1 MTVRRTPVA
10 LCLLLLTS
18 MLLTSCAWWR
28 GGPGGPER
36 GPGDTE
42 TRVGATTNQSQ
53 LETRLRDLV
62 TERIRHQEAQADRA
76 DNRLVYRNPYWLK
89 EYVTYPEGG
98 AGMSIEIR
106 ETQSQVSPFVG
117 TVRLDKQRFATRM
130 YRRQEEARAD
140 NTFLRDTGTEQLTYE
155 FRHGR
160 WVRVGALFTANV
172 TERQEGGTW
181 VPVEPEVRAEMTP
194 PREPERG
201 IFGRTWSRLL
211 GR

>member
-1 MTVRRTPVA
+1 MNVRRIPIG
-10 LCLLLLTS
+10 LSLLLLTS

-42 TRVGATTNQSQ
+42 TRVGATTDQAQ

-62 TERIRHQEAQADRA
+62 AERVRHLEGQTGP
-76 DNRLVYRNPYWLK
+76 DNLVFRSPYWLK
-89 EYVTYPEGG
+89 EYVSYPQDT
-98 AGMSIEIR
+98 AGMSVELR

-117 TVRLDKQRFATRM
+117 TVRLEKQRFATRM
-130 YRRQEEARAD
+130 YRRQDEAMAD
-140 NTFLRDTGTEQLTYE
+140 NAFLRDTGTETLTYE

-160 WVRVGALFTANV
+160 WVRVGALFNARV
-172 TERQEGGTW
+172 TERQEGGAW
-181 VPVEPEVRAEMTP
+181 VRVEPEVRAEMTP
-194 PREPERG
+194 PRQPEQG